1 MRFMIA
7 ILSMAPIFCLVASP
21 IAAQQ
26 SEKSPDQELPP
37 HVTRLT
43 LFGERADWS
52 HDGRRLLFLSKTFG
66 DVFEIDL
73 KGKALRLLT
82 GHYPHHGYTRALYL
96 ANGDILLSGP
106 EAFDPR
112 DPGP

>member
-1 MRFMIA
+1 MIA

-37 HVTRLT
+37 HITRLT

-52 HDGRRLLFLSKTFG
+52 HDGKRLLFLSKTYG
-66 DVFEIDL
+66 DVFETVEQIEL
-73 KGKALRLLT
+73 QEGVIVLGIAAHSLSSRKRT
-82 GHYPHHGYTRALYL
+82 GRT
-96 ANGDILLSGP
+96 
-106 EAFDPR
+106 
-112 DPGP
+112 